1 MVRLNQEEGRYRV
14 LLIGIGDSTEEEK
27 DTFCHHI
34 SKSYSIPF
42 PLLKKIVDRCP
53 IILKKNLSLKKAEIL
68 AKTLKSFGAT
78 VSVEERRNFP
88 PISLEFQE
96 LVPHQLALESSYLQ
110 KTQRGT
116 WSVIGR
122 AENISDESLNDIW
135 VLIQLFG
142 DLEEFIAFE
151 ETPLPI
157 NPLPSGEASPFKVV
171 FEGNLSIKRISVAF
185 KNASGQPIPAV
196 DKRKKREWV
205 EMEIEE
211 DDERFLSSP
220 RASTEFEERS
230 RAIDLAESAEET
242 IVEKE
247 MEIPKETTLSLEQE
261 VGPSLGEE
269 IREEE
274 GGEAERISE
283 ESFSLTLEPSEKVL
297 ESFSGSLE
305 ENGYQGWEE
314 SERAFGQETFQK
326 LTPSISEE
334 MGEEIE
340 EEPALGELEPHADDE
355 EVGGESRLNASV
367 FEEAT
372 QLLEDISESP
382 REVEVEGKI
391 EGREEEVVKEEV
403 VKEERLPSFPWIE
416 YFKDAVET
424 YYQKPRDIFSI
435 WFEECRKEG
444 EFKNSFDALLT
455 LLVHS
460 RFDQG
465 SQSIEALENTQK
477 VFRLLVQPNLFL
489 DEIPHLEGTPFLS
502 GEVWRGL
509 FHRALPKV
517 QQIGKVI
524 LEKNKWTAF
533 DLEQLIQVIPHMGH
547 QNSRMAIRLINE
559 LIPGVVEVDFSFTP
573 ITIGEGLYR
582 VASRLG
588 IVDPHFDTYQG
599 RNSMGDIKIQSFAK
613 TAFPQNPMK
622 VEEPMAWMG
631 RGEERGGHCF
641 HIQPY
646 CEGCLFETFCPR
658 LYVHFN
664 PSEKGMRE

>member
-1 MVRLNQEEGRYRV
+1 
-14 LLIGIGDSTEEEK
+14 
-27 DTFCHHI
+27 
-34 SKSYSIPF
+34 
-42 PLLKKIVDRCP
+42 
-53 IILKKNLSLKKAEIL
+53 
-68 AKTLKSFGAT
+68 
-78 VSVEERRNFP
+78 
-88 PISLEFQE
+88 
-96 LVPHQLALESSYLQ
+96 
-110 KTQRGT
+110 
-116 WSVIGR
+116 
-122 AENISDESLNDIW
+122 
-135 VLIQLFG
+135 
-142 DLEEFIAFE
+142 
-151 ETPLPI
+151 
-157 NPLPSGEASPFKVV
+157 
-171 FEGNLSIKRISVAF
+171 
-185 KNASGQPIPAV
+185 
-196 DKRKKREWV
+196 
-205 EMEIEE
+205 MEIEE

-340 EEPALGELEPHADDE
+340 EEPALGELEPHADE

-477 VFRLLVQPNLFL
+477 VFRLLVQPK
-489 DEIPHLEGTPFLS
+489 IG
-502 GEVWRGL
+502 
-509 FHRALPKV
+509 RAHV
-517 QQIGKVI
+517 
-524 LEKNKWTAF
+524 
-533 DLEQLIQVIPHMGH
+533 
-547 QNSRMAIRLINE
+547 
-559 LIPGVVEVDFSFTP
+559 
-573 ITIGEGLYR
+573 
-582 VASRLG
+582 
-588 IVDPHFDTYQG
+588 
-599 RNSMGDIKIQSFAK
+599 
-613 TAFPQNPMK
+613 
-622 VEEPMAWMG
+622 
-631 RGEERGGHCF
+631 
-641 HIQPY
+641 
-646 CEGCLFETFCPR
+646 
-658 LYVHFN
+658 
-664 PSEKGMRE
+664 